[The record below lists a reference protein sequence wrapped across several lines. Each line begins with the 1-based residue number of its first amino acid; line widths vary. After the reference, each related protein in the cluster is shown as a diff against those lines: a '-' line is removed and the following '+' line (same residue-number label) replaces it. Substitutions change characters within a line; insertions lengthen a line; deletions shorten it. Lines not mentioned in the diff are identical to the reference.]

1 MRQETRDK
9 GQGTRESACGP
20 SEARSRRAKA
30 GVPNAAAA
38 LGWPCGGG
46 APRASGKSLATLMLL
61 LILCLVAGSAIAA
74 QPPTT
79 PDGFVPASSLPN
91 QEQLPAAP
99 LVIGA
104 YSIVWL
110 LVFGYLWS
118 IWNRIGRAERDLA
131 DVSRR
136 IAASQRQ

>member
-1 MRQETRDK
+1 MKKETRDK
-9 GQGTRESACGP
+9 GQGT
-20 SEARSRRAKA
+20 
-30 GVPNAAAA
+30 
-38 LGWPCGGG
+38 
-46 APRASGKSLATLMLL
+46 APRASEKSKLRAVVGTLL
-61 LILCLVAGSAIAA
+61 LLLTLCLFAGSAIAA
-74 QPPTT
+74 QPPAT

-118 IWNRIGRAERDLA
+118 IWNRIGRVERDLA